1 MSALVLALDPEY
13 PSPVFLKWA
22 AQELSDGG
30 LVIYPTETLYGIAAD
45 AASPAALERLA
56 ALKGREPNKP
66 FGLILSRP
74 QEADELAQEI
84 SPTARELMARH
95 WPGPLT
101 LVLEAKAGLHPSLVH
116 LGGVAMRCS
125 PHPVAAGLAQ
135 ALGRAIT
142 ATSANLSGRP
152 ATNRATDLDLAL
164 VDACEV
170 LLDSGL
176 TPGGP
181 ASTVVDARKTPPL
194 VLRHGAI
201 EI

>member
-1 MSALVLALDPEY
+1 MSALVLALDPEQ
-13 PSPVFLKWA
+13 PSPVFLTWA

-45 AASPAALERLA
+45 ISNPAALERLA
-56 ALKGREPNKP
+56 AFKGREPNKP
-66 FGLILSRP
+66 FGLILARP
-74 QEADELAQEI
+74 QEAGELAQEI
-84 SPTARELMARH
+84 SPAARELMERH

-116 LGGVAMRCS
+116 QGGVAMRCS

-142 ATSANLSGRP
+142 ATSANLSGQAAP
-152 ATNRATDLDLAL
+152 DKAADLDQAL
-164 VDACEV
+164 VDGCEV
-170 LLDSGL
+170 LLDSGP

-181 ASTVVDARKTPPL
+181 ASTVVDARQTPPV
-194 VLRHGAI
+194 VLRQGAI

>member
-1 MSALVLALDPEY
+1 MSALVLAMDPEQ
-13 PSPVFLKWA
+13 PSPVFLNWA
-22 AQELSDGG
+22 AQELIGGG

-45 AASPAALERLA
+45 AANPAALERLA

-74 QEADELAQEI
+74 QEAEELAQEI
-84 SPTARELMARH
+84 SPAARELMARH

-101 LVLEAKAGLHPSLVH
+101 LVLKAKAGLHPSLVH
-116 LGGVAMRCS
+116 RGGVAMRCS

-142 ATSANLSGRP
+142 ATSANLSGQAAP
-152 ATNRATDLDLAL
+152 DRATDLDSAL

-170 LLDSGL
+170 LLDSGP
-176 TPGGP
+176 TTGGP
-181 ASTVVDARKTPPL
+181 ASTVVDARVEPP
-194 VLRHGAI
+194 VVIRKGAI
-201 EI
+201 QI